1 MIYYYKLVRD
11 GIPQKITAQGETPY
25 VEVLGDADY
34 HGALLK
40 KIYEEIDEYKE
51 SGQAEELADIL
62 EVVFALAQAQGC
74 SPAELL
80 DLCDQKRKARGGF
93 AKRYFLTGKEK

>member
-34 HGALLK
+34 HSALLK

-62 EVVFALAQAQGC
+62 EVVFALAQAQGV
-74 SPAELL
+74 SAEALQS
-80 DLCDQKRKARGGF
+80 LCAEKRRVRGGF
-93 AKRYFLTGKEK
+93 SKRIFLIGKA